1 MEKVLIAMSGGVDSA
16 TAAYLLMQNKMAVEG
31 VYFVFYDDPVNIEFA
46 KESAKFLNIKL
57 HIEDLRR
64 NLQKLCHKPLFSGI

>member
-1 MEKVLIAMSGGVDSA
+1 MSGGVDSA

-57 HIEDLRR
+57 HIEDLREIFKSYVI
-64 NLQKLCHKPLFSGI
+64 NPLFSGI